1 MRRTDGIV
9 VTVCALALAALALA
23 GPAHANTYGNG
34 FQMAKFK
41 VEVKGV
47 QTMVQQHQKLAADEC
62 DYSDFS
68 SGSEE
73 VVFRTTK
80 PTYVTATYM
89 PGMDNPEFLAG
100 RQLGIPTRARVKRNW
115 SPRVHGPAVP
125 CEENGGGVETAY
137 QPDCGTRTVQPY
149 EVRLQYA
156 REGSGGLLLSGN
168 GDDDPFER
176 CPGASFMGFPWL
188 LIENQQSRDWIVA
201 ELTQKELFDPGFR
214 KWISIAE
221 GTRKEREE
229 THWVKTHIRW
239 EVSFTRLRG
248 KP

>member
-1 MRRTDGIV
+1 MRRTDGILV
-9 VTVCALALAALALA
+9 E
-23 GPAHANTYGNG
+23 
-34 FQMAKFK
+34 

-47 QTMVQQHQKLAADEC
+47 QTTVQQHTKEAADEC

-89 PGMDNPEFLAG
+89 PGLDNPEFLAG
-100 RQLGIPTRARVKRNW
+100 RQLGIPTKARVKRSW
-115 SPRVHGPAVP
+115 TPRVHGPAIP
-125 CEENGGGVETAY
+125 CEENGGGVEIVEL
-137 QPDCGTRTVQPY
+137 PDCGTKTVRAY

-156 REGSGGLLLSGN
+156 RQGEPGLMLSGN
-168 GDDDPFER
+168 GDQDPFER
-176 CPGASFMGFPWL
+176 CPSASTMGFPWL
-188 LIENQQSRDWIVA
+188 LTENQKPRDWIVA
-201 ELTQKELFDPGFR
+201 DLSQKELFDPGFR

-221 GTRKEREE
+221 GEQRSDGDG
-229 THWVKTHIRW
+229 HWAKTHIRW
-239 EVSFTRLRG
+239 EVSFTRLKG